1 MTSVAEL
8 LAWGIGRLRTSGSE
22 AARLEAELLLARALG
37 VERAVL
43 LAHPEI
49 PVGADAQRSFAA
61 DLERR
66 AAGEPLA
73 YIRGFREFYGLA
85 FATDPRGLIP
95 RPETELLVE
104 AAETEIM
111 RRLTGAPRPV
121 GTPPLRV
128 ADVGTGSGAIAVS
141 LAVLLRRRGIGPQ
154 VEILASDDSPVAL
167 ELARENAVGHGVA
180 DRIEFVALDLL
191 PTRVGRPFEVIVAN
205 LPYVPSGEVD
215 RLPVTVSFEPRR
227 ALDGG
232 PDGLAIIA
240 RLLDR
245 LPDALAAGGLALL
258 EIGADQGE
266 AICRLA
272 GARLPGWPCRV
283 ATDLAGH
290 PRLARLER
298 PS

>member
-1 MTSVAEL
+1 MTSVGEL
-8 LAWGIGRLRTSGSE
+8 LARATGRLRASGSE
-22 AARLEAELLLARALG
+22 APRLEAELLLARAVG
-37 VERAVL
+37 VERTVL
-43 LAHPEI
+43 LADPEA
-49 PVGADAQRSFAA
+49 PVGADAERSFAA

-104 AAETEIM
+104 LAEREIV
-111 RRLTGAPRPV
+111 RRLAGAPRPA

-128 ADVGTGSGAIAVS
+128 ADVGTGSGTIAVS
-141 LAVLLRRRGIGPQ
+141 LAVLLGRRRIGPQ
-154 VEILASDDSPVAL
+154 VEILATDDSPVAL

-180 DRIEFVALDLL
+180 DRIEFVVADLL
-191 PTRVGRPFEVIVAN
+191 PTPVGRPFEVIAAN
-205 LPYVPSGEVD
+205 LPYVPSDEVD
-215 RLPVTVSFEPRR
+215 RLPVAVSFEPRR

-232 PDGLAIIA
+232 PDGLAIVA

-272 GARLPGWPCRV
+272 GARLPGWSCRV
-283 ATDLAGH
+283 EADLAGR

-298 PS
+298 PW